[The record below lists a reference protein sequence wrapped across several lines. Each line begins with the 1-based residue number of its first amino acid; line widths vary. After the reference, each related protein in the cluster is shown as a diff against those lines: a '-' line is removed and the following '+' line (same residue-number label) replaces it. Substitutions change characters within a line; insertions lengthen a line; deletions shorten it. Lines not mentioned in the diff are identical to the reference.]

1 MARLTL
7 FSSDKGDIPASLAFT
22 NNLGA
27 TTDPLVTSDSSLGYS
42 TGSQWINTTSGRSW
56 VCITAAV
63 GAAVWALDGQSGSGS
78 FGTQA
83 APAVRSTATTLT
95 AADITGGLIST
106 VPAGAINLQLP
117 LATDLDA
124 AIGATAPVNTSFDFS
139 IINTSGGANTATVT
153 TNTGWT
159 LLGSVAVAQNVS
171 GRFRARKTGAGAWT
185 LYRVS

>member
-1 MARLTL
+1 MRLTL
-7 FSSDKGDIPASLAFT
+7 WDPTVGERPANLALT
-22 NNLGA
+22 NNTTA
-27 TTDPLVTSDSSLGYS
+27 TTDPTAANDRSQGYEPGSS
-42 TGSQWINTTSGRSW
+42 WINATAGRSW
-56 VCITAAV
+56 LCLSNAT
-63 GAAVWALDGQSGSGS
+63 GAAVWVIDGSSGSAGVTS
-78 FGTQA
+78 QG

-95 AADITGGLIST
+95 AADLLGGLVST

-124 AIGATAPVNTSFDFS
+124 ALGASAPANTSFDFS

-159 LLGSVAVAQNVS
+159 LLGSMAVAQNVT

-185 LYRVS
+185 LYRIA